1 MDELLSWSGNNFIP
15 TATAFER
22 IIRFLSKRYDP
33 DKGVLGVD
41 IGSQTT
47 TIAAAF
53 NGNGTVKVFPY
64 LGVGIGSLGTLK
76 KSKLENI
83 TRWLSRE
90 IADDIVQNYIY
101 NKAIHPHSI
110 PVSQEELAIEQA
122 LARQALRLAVRRSLS
137 DFPQDIPRPASNL
150 LPLFEPIVAAGS
162 VISKAPTFG
171 QALLMLLDGLQ
182 PTGITT
188 IAVDQNNIASAL
200 GAVSKVNPL
209 LAVQVIETNT
219 FLNLG
224 TVIAPVGNARYG
236 TPILRVKMT
245 NQSGAETVR
254 EVKYGTIEI
263 LPVKMGE
270 KVRLHVRPLRNF
282 DIGMGEA
289 GKAGEVQ
296 AEA

>member
-1 MDELLSWSGNNFIP
+1 M
-15 TATAFER
+15 
-22 IIRFLSKRYDP
+22 
-33 DKGVLGVD
+33 
-41 IGSQTT
+41 
-47 TIAAAF
+47 
-53 NGNGTVKVFPY
+53 
-64 LGVGIGSLGTLK
+64 
-76 KSKLENI
+76 
-83 TRWLSRE
+83 
-90 IADDIVQNYIY
+90 
-101 NKAIHPHSI
+101 
-110 PVSQEELAIEQA
+110 
-122 LARQALRLAVRRSLS
+122 
-137 DFPQDIPRPASNL
+137 
-150 LPLFEPIVAAGS
+150 
-162 VISKAPTFG
+162 
-171 QALLMLLDGLQ
+171 
-182 PTGITT
+182 
-188 IAVDQNNIASAL
+188 
-200 GAVSKVNPL
+200 NPL

-296 AEA
+296 AEGGVLGIVIDARGRPLRLSEDRSPLPMVP